1 MNNIHEKYM
10 YEAIKEGEKALIM
23 NEVPIGAV
31 IVKDGIIIAK
41 GHNTREIQ
49 ESVIGHAE
57 INAIQEACRKLGTWR
72 LTECDMYVTIEPCP
86 MCAGAIFQSRLRAVY
101 FGSNDE
107 KAGLLG
113 SKFNLFSIEGLNH
126 YVQVYS
132 GILDDQCKS
141 LMTSFFKKKRNK

>member
-1 MNNIHEKYM
+1 MYNEHEKFM
-10 YEAIKEGEKALIM
+10 LEAINEAEKALIM
-23 NEVPIGAV
+23 NEVPIGAI
-31 IVKDGIIIAK
+31 IVKDGVIIAR

-57 INAIQEACRKLGTWR
+57 INAIQQASRKLGTWR

-86 MCAGAIFQSRLRAVY
+86 MCSGAIFQSRLRAVY
-101 FGSNDE
+101 FGSKDE

-126 YVQVYS
+126 YVQVNS
-132 GILDDQCKS
+132 GLLEERCRA
-141 LMTSFFKKKRNK
+141 LMTNFFKKKRNK

>member
-1 MNNIHEKYM
+1 MYNVHEEFM
-10 YEAIKEGEKALIM
+10 LEAIKEAEKALVM

-31 IVKDGIIIAK
+31 IVKDGIIIAR

-57 INAIQEACRKLGTWR
+57 INAIQEASRKLGTWR

-86 MCAGAIFQSRLRAVY
+86 MCSGAIFQSRLRAVY
-101 FGSNDE
+101 FGSKDE

-126 YVQVYS
+126 YTQVNS
-132 GILDDQCKS
+132 GVLNEQCKA
-141 LMTSFFKKKRNK
+141 LMTNFFKKKRNK

>member
-1 MNNIHEKYM
+1 MYNEHEKFM
-10 YEAIKEGEKALIM
+10 LEAINEAEKALIM
-23 NEVPIGAV
+23 NEVPIGAI
-31 IVKDGIIIAK
+31 IVKDGVIIAR

-57 INAIQEACRKLGTWR
+57 INAIQQASRKLGTWR

-86 MCAGAIFQSRLRAVY
+86 MCSGAIFQSRLRAVY
-101 FGSNDE
+101 FGSKDE

-126 YVQVYS
+126 YVQVNS
-132 GILDDQCKS
+132 GLLEERCKA
-141 LMTSFFKKKRNK
+141 LMTNFFKKKRNK